1 MTSVAE
7 VDAFQDTRAQ
17 GDDQGRS
24 FDTREGVA
32 SQVGVVFAD
41 YYPYPLNL
49 LLRGGAGRP
58 LNPLFIS
65 S

>member
-1 MTSVAE
+1 ML
-7 VDAFQDTRAQ
+7 FK
-17 GDDQGRS
+17 
-24 FDTREGVA
+24 TREHKATIKADPLILGKVFP